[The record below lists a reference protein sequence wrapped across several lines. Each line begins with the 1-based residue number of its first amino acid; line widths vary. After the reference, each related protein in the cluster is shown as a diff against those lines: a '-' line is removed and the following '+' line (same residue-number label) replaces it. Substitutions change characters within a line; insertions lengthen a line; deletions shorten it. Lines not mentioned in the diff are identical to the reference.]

1 MRRPPI
7 VTHVRRL
14 GPTTIGGE
22 LRRRLASEEVN
33 FGLRCELER
42 LPPLKQARIPL
53 TLGRCDG
60 SFNGFRVELERT
72 SGADYGRV
80 LRRQKLHAQALPSMY
95 VALNAEA
102 APVYVQWLMTSADQI
117 TFGDSS
123 QLWFPLKPDEVL
135 LEFAYTFTPF
145 RGFGV
150 MGDAMGR
157 LLRVAAQSGAR
168 WARTYVSDDNIPS
181 LRGCSKVGFELDHV
195 RTTTNRLGTVRNRF
209 AAPAEGDRQRWE
221 QATVARASA

>member
-1 MRRPPI
+1 
-7 VTHVRRL
+7 
-14 GPTTIGGE
+14 
-22 LRRRLASEEVN
+22 
-33 FGLRCELER
+33 
-42 LPPLKQARIPL
+42 
-53 TLGRCDG
+53 
-60 SFNGFRVELERT
+60 
-72 SGADYGRV
+72 
-80 LRRQKLHAQALPSMY
+80 
-95 VALNAEA
+95 
-102 APVYVQWLMTSADQI
+102 MTSADQI

-123 QLWFPLKPDEVL
+123 QLWLPLKPDEVL

-145 RGFGV
+145 RGLGV
-150 MGDAMGR
+150 MGDAMGQ

-209 AAPAEGDRQRWE
+209 TGPAEGDHQRWE